1 MPAPDTNPCTYTV
14 LSLGLRPCYEGVDP
28 LFARHDAVFRPIRA
42 ARRRTLPS
50 GHRALNSRAYFYLT
64 VTSLFWGANSV
75 AGKLA
80 VGHVSP
86 MVLTTFR
93 WIVALLVILA
103 LMTPQVKRDWPAIR
117 RHWLQLLLYGVFGFT
132 VFNALLYTALGYTS
146 AINAVIEQAGIPML
160 IFVFNFV
167 LFRIQ
172 ASLAQVIGF
181 SVTLVGVLVTAA
193 HGEFSALAELE
204 FNFGDALML
213 IACIVYAGYTV
224 SLRWKPDM
232 HWQSFIAA
240 PAFGA
245 LLSALPLFFWELSRE
260 DAIFPDATGWAIVLY
275 AGIFPSLLS
284 QVLYVRGVEMIGAN
298 RAGLFINA
306 IPIFGTLLSVL
317 LVGETLHS
325 FHIVALLLVLGG
337 IAIAEWGRP
346 KTK

>member
-1 MPAPDTNPCTYTV
+1 M
-14 LSLGLRPCYEGVDP
+14 
-28 LFARHDAVFRPIRA
+28 
-42 ARRRTLPS
+42 
-50 GHRALNSRAYFYLT
+50 NSRAYFYLCI
-64 VTSLFWGANSV
+64 TSLFWGANSV

-93 WIVALLVILA
+93 WIVALSIILI
-103 LMTPQVKRDWPAIR
+103 LMLPQVKRDWPAIR
-117 RHWLQLLLYGVFGFT
+117 RHWLQLLLYGALGFT
-132 VFNALLYTALGYTS
+132 AFNALLYTALGYTS

-172 ASLAQVIGF
+172 ASIAQVLGF
-181 SVTLVGVLVTAA
+181 TVTLVGVLVTAA
-193 HGEFSALAELE
+193 HGEFSTLAELE

-213 IACIVYAGYTV
+213 GACIVYAAYTV
-224 SLRWKPDM
+224 SLRWKPEM

-245 LLSALPLFFWELSRE
+245 LLSAIPLFFWEVSRGA
-260 DAIFPDATGWAIVLY
+260 AIFPDTTGWAIVLY

-306 IPIFGTLLSVL
+306 IPVFGTILSVA
-317 LVGETLHS
+317 LVGETMHM
-325 FHIVALLLVLGG
+325 FHVVALLLVLGG

-346 KTK
+346 KEKKT

>member
-1 MPAPDTNPCTYTV
+1 M
-14 LSLGLRPCYEGVDP
+14 
-28 LFARHDAVFRPIRA
+28 
-42 ARRRTLPS
+42 
-50 GHRALNSRAYFYLT
+50 NSRAYFYLCIT
-64 VTSLFWGANSV
+64 TLFWGGNSV

-86 MVLTTFR
+86 MMLTTLR
-93 WIVALLVILA
+93 WVIALSVILI
-103 LMTPQVKRDWPAIR
+103 LMLPQVKRDWPAIR
-117 RHWLQLLLYGVFGFT
+117 RHWLLLLLYGAFGFT
-132 VFNALLYTALGYTS
+132 TFNALLYTALGYTS

-172 ASLAQVIGF
+172 ASIAQIAGF
-181 SVTLVGVLVTAA
+181 SVTLVGVLLTAA
-193 HGEFSALAELE
+193 HGDFSALRELQ

-213 IACIVYAGYTV
+213 CACVVYAAYTV
-224 SLRWKPDM
+224 SLRWKPEI

-245 LLSALPLFFWELSRE
+245 LISAVPLLVWETARGA
-260 DAIFPDATGWAIVLY
+260 AIFPDATGWAVLIY

-306 IPIFGTLLSVL
+306 IPVFGTLLSVL
-317 LVGETLHS
+317 LIGETLHL
-325 FHIVALLLVLGG
+325 FHVIALLLVLGG

-346 KTK
+346 KERSD

>member
-1 MPAPDTNPCTYTV
+1 MNK
-14 LSLGLRPCYEGVDP
+14 
-28 LFARHDAVFRPIRA
+28 
-42 ARRRTLPS
+42 
-50 GHRALNSRAYFYLT
+50 RAYLYLCI
-64 VTSLFWGANSV
+64 TSLFWGGNSV

-93 WIVALLVILA
+93 WVVALLIILA
-103 LMTPQVKRDWPAIR
+103 LMTPQVKRDWPVIR
-117 RHWLQLLLYGVFGFT
+117 KHWLQLLLYGVFGFT
-132 VFNALLYTALGYTS
+132 AFNALLYTALGFTS

-160 IFVFNFV
+160 IFVFNFL

-172 ASLAQVIGF
+172 ASIAQIIGF
-181 SVTLVGVLVTAA
+181 TVTLVGVLITAA

-213 IACIVYAGYTV
+213 VACIVYAAYTV
-224 SLRWKPDM
+224 SLRWKPNL

-240 PAFGA
+240 PALGA
-245 LLSALPLFFWELSRE
+245 LLSAIPLLFWELSR
-260 DAIFPDATGWAIVLY
+260 DAAIFPDATGWAIVFY

-306 IPIFGTLLSVL
+306 IPVFGTLLSVL
-317 LVGETLHS
+317 LIGETIYA
-325 FHIVALLLVLGG
+325 FHFVALLLVLGG

-346 KTK
+346 KEKKV

>member
-1 MPAPDTNPCTYTV
+1 M
-14 LSLGLRPCYEGVDP
+14 
-28 LFARHDAVFRPIRA
+28 
-42 ARRRTLPS
+42 
-50 GHRALNSRAYFYLT
+50 NSRAYFYLS
-64 VTSLFWGANSV
+64 VTALFWGANSV

-86 MVLTTFR
+86 MVLTTYR
-93 WIVALLVILA
+93 WILA
-103 LMTPQVKRDWPAIR
+103 LIIILAFMLPQVKRDWPMIR
-117 RHWLQLLLYGVFGFT
+117 KHWLQLLLYGIFGFT
-132 VFNALLYTALGYTS
+132 AFNALLYTALGYTS

-172 ASLAQVIGF
+172 ASIAQIVGF
-181 SVTLVGVLVTAA
+181 SVTLVGVLITAA
-193 HGEFSALAELE
+193 HGEFSALAALE

-213 IACIVYAGYTV
+213 CAAIVYAAYTV
-224 SLRWKPDM
+224 SLRWKPDL

-245 LLSALPLFFWELSRE
+245 LLSAIPLFFWELSRGA
-260 DAIFPDATGWAIVLY
+260 AIFPDTTGWAIVLY

-306 IPIFGTLLSVL
+306 IPVFGTILSVL
-317 LVGETLHS
+317 LIGETLYP
-325 FHIVALLLVLGG
+325 FHVVALLLVLGG

-346 KTK
+346 KDNKKPAG

>member
-1 MPAPDTNPCTYTV
+1 
-14 LSLGLRPCYEGVDP
+14 
-28 LFARHDAVFRPIRA
+28 
-42 ARRRTLPS
+42 
-50 GHRALNSRAYFYLT
+50 LNRKAYFYLC
-64 VTSLFWGANSV
+64 VTALFWGANSV

-80 VGHVSP
+80 VGHISP
-86 MVLTTFR
+86 MMLTTLR
-93 WIVALLVILA
+93 WVLALLIILTVS
-103 LMTPQVKRDWPAIR
+103 LPQVKRDWPLIR
-117 RHWLQLLLYGVFGFT
+117 RHWLMLLLYGVFGFT
-132 VFNALLYTALGYTS
+132 AFNALLYSALGYTS

-172 ASLAQVIGF
+172 ASIAQILGF
-181 SVTLVGVLVTAA
+181 SVTLLGVLITTA
-193 HGEFSALAELE
+193 HGDLSALRELE

-213 IACIVYAGYTV
+213 CACVIYAGYTV
-224 SLRWKPDM
+224 SLRWKPAL

-245 LLSALPLFFWELSRE
+245 LLSAIPLLLWEVARGA
-260 DAIFPDATGWAIVLY
+260 AILPDATGWMIVLY

-306 IPIFGTLLSVL
+306 IPVFGTLLSVFL
-317 LVGETLHS
+317 IGERMEM
-325 FHIVALLLVLGG
+325 FHVAALLLVLGG

-346 KTK
+346 RT

>member
-1 MPAPDTNPCTYTV
+1 M
-14 LSLGLRPCYEGVDP
+14 
-28 LFARHDAVFRPIRA
+28 
-42 ARRRTLPS
+42 
-50 GHRALNSRAYFYLT
+50 NSRAYFYLS
-64 VTSLFWGANSV
+64 VTALFWGANSV

-86 MVLTTFR
+86 MVLTTYR
-93 WIVALLVILA
+93 WIVALIIILA
-103 LMTPQVKRDWPAIR
+103 FMMPQVKRDWPMIR
-117 RHWLQLLLYGVFGFT
+117 KHWLQLLLYGIFGFT
-132 VFNALLYTALGYTS
+132 AFNALLYTALGYTS

-172 ASLAQVIGF
+172 ASIAQIIGF
-181 SVTLVGVLVTAA
+181 SVTLIGVLVTAA

-213 IACIVYAGYTV
+213 CAAIVYAAYTV
-224 SLRWKPDM
+224 SLRWKPDL

-245 LLSALPLFFWELSRE
+245 LLSAIPLFFWELSRGA
-260 DAIFPDATGWAIVLY
+260 AIFPDTTGWAIVLY

-306 IPIFGTLLSVL
+306 IPVFGTILSVL
-317 LVGETLHS
+317 LIGETLYS
-325 FHIVALLLVLGG
+325 FHVVALLLVLGG

-346 KTK
+346 KDNKKPAG

>member
-1 MPAPDTNPCTYTV
+1 M
-14 LSLGLRPCYEGVDP
+14 
-28 LFARHDAVFRPIRA
+28 
-42 ARRRTLPS
+42 
-50 GHRALNSRAYFYLT
+50 NSRAYFYLS
-64 VTSLFWGANSV
+64 VTALFWGANSV

-86 MVLTTFR
+86 MVLTTYR
-93 WIVALLVILA
+93 WIVALIIILA
-103 LMTPQVKRDWPAIR
+103 FMMPQVKRDWPMIR
-117 RHWLQLLLYGVFGFT
+117 KHWLQLLLYGIFGFT
-132 VFNALLYTALGYTS
+132 AFNALLYTALGYTS

-172 ASLAQVIGF
+172 ASIAQIIGF
-181 SVTLVGVLVTAA
+181 SVTLIGVLVTAA

-213 IACIVYAGYTV
+213 CAAIVYAAYTV
-224 SLRWKPDM
+224 SLRWKPEL

-245 LLSALPLFFWELSRE
+245 LLSAIPLFFWELSRGA
-260 DAIFPDATGWAIVLY
+260 AIFPDTTGWAIVLY

-306 IPIFGTLLSVL
+306 IPVFGTILSVL
-317 LVGETLHS
+317 LIGETLYS
-325 FHIVALLLVLGG
+325 FHVVALLLVLGG

-346 KTK
+346 KDNKKPAG